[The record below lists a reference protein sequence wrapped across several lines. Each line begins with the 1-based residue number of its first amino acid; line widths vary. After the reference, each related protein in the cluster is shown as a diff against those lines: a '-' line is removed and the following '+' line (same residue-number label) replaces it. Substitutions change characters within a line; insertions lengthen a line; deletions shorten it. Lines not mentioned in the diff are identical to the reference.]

1 MDPINEMLEE
11 LFPDASLTYRM
22 TALWAC
28 SSFPFYGKDAK
39 GVKTYREQIEE
50 CIRARPDDPI
60 GYASETVDVIMAE
73 IDENQVKEEQETQD
87 DSHQWE

>member
-1 MDPINEMLEE
+1 MDLINEMLEE

-22 TALWAC
+22 TVLWAC

-39 GVKTYREQIEE
+39 DVKTYREQIEQ
-50 CIRARPDDPI
+50 CLQARPDDPI

-73 IDENQVKEEQETQD
+73 FNENQVKEEQK
-87 DSHQWE
+87 DSD